1 MEEQSGD
8 VRREG
13 GTAGEQA
20 PDAAGEQPPY
30 TPDTAGE
37 QSPSSEPAAYFAPE
51 FVSGS
56 VPPAPEPYRPMRR
69 RTLTL
74 VVAAAAVLGVLAGAG
89 AGYKVQHDRPPTP
102 LPPLIA
108 AAPTQPPGAGPDLP
122 APKLA
127 DDRNA
132 VYEGNLLTL
141 LLPTPKGAKQRDRG
155 WLSVAD
161 MADLFDEPDHEFSEL
176 MENGFR
182 RAVSAHWDSG
192 PKNDSVY
199 TEVTLTQFRDE
210 TTSYTAEVLS
220 GTDYPDGVH
229 QSYGTPIPGTMDGTV
244 MPSGL
249 PYEEGS
255 LKVYVGQAFARVGDI
270 FVEVYVSGLHPVSR
284 KAVQSVI
291 TNQLE
296 RL

>member
-1 MEEQSGD
+1 MEELGGD
-8 VRREG
+8 VRRDDP
-13 GTAGEQA
+13 AA
-20 PDAAGEQPPY
+20 SAAGLCLE
-30 TPDTAGE
+30 
-37 QSPSSEPAAYFAPE
+37 PE

-56 VPPAPEPYRPMRR
+56 VPPPPEPYRPMRR

-74 VVAAAAVLGVLAGAG
+74 VLAAAAVLGVLAGAG
-89 AGYKVQHDRPPTP
+89 AGYKVQHDREPTP
-102 LPPLIA
+102 LPPLVA

-122 APKLA
+122 APRAA

-132 VYEGNLLTL
+132 VYEADLLTL
-141 LLPTPKGAKQRDRG
+141 LLPTPKGARQRDRDR
-155 WLSVAD
+155 LSL
-161 MADLFDEPDHEFSEL
+161 ADLADRFDEPEDEFSEL
-176 MENGFR
+176 AQNGFR
-182 RAVSAHWDSG
+182 RAAGAHWDTG
-192 PKNDSVY
+192 PKGDSVY

-210 TTSYTAEVLS
+210 KTSYTAEVLS
-220 GTDYPDGVH
+220 DSAYPDGVH

-244 MPSGL
+244 MPSAL
-249 PYEEGS
+249 PYDEGS

-291 TNQLE
+291 TKQLE